1 MRMMNPETLRDVAN
15 VVLIVGLVTAACGTF
30 GVNYFR
36 TQVEKARAAAEKDK
50 QQQSDNRAAT
60 LQAKVND
67 IVVGKDELLR
77 QNSELSALVRSLR
90 GQVGERDLRIEH
102 LNNEIA
108 ATKRYSYVANL
119 TFNGMAYVKGDVT
132 MPTEISVAI
141 EGTWFEPSENH
152 FRPVCETAALQK
164 NRNAI
169 RQFPDFPFSYYA
181 LAYCLQKQGVP
192 DWRSFAEKAT
202 AIFEQTTTIGG
213 HQKSHDECLAYLRQ
227 LLGRSK

>member
-90 GQVGERDLRIEH
+90 GQVGERDLR
-102 LNNEIA
+102 
-108 ATKRYSYVANL
+108 
-119 TFNGMAYVKGDVT
+119 
-132 MPTEISVAI
+132 
-141 EGTWFEPSENH
+141 
-152 FRPVCETAALQK
+152 
-164 NRNAI
+164 
-169 RQFPDFPFSYYA
+169 
-181 LAYCLQKQGVP
+181 
-192 DWRSFAEKAT
+192 
-202 AIFEQTTTIGG
+202 
-213 HQKSHDECLAYLRQ
+213 
-227 LLGRSK
+227 